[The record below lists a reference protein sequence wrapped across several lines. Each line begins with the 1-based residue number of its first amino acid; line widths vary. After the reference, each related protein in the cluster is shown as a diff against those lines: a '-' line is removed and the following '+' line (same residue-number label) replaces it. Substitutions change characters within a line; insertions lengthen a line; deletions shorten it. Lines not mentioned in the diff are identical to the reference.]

1 MITERTLRIDSSDM
15 LAPIVLEKANTNE
28 PDLKMAVQTVKRSPG
43 RSAKIRHCIDPS
55 LAADLNEIGPYDTKL
70 VCVCTV
76 LDNTTSWAS
85 NCELY
90 REIELITL
98 LDGYDLPEGEDYVPL
113 ATHHWKN
120 PMSRTDWQDM
130 YETLFP
136 IYARVG
142 EYIGLDLDTL
152 CKRHRIAGE
161 RHYTLRLPQSKNQDW
176 KAGLGITAYIE
187 AELSKQQI
195 HRIAM
200 DKRVRIIQGLASY
213 E

>member
-15 LAPIVLEKANTNE
+15 LAPIVLEKARTNE

-90 REIELITL
+90 RESPYWTVTIFPRERITSHWPLITGKIL
-98 LDGYDLPEGEDYVPL
+98 CHARIGKICMKHCFRFMRESVNISGWIWIPYAN
-113 ATHHWKN
+113 ATA
-120 PMSRTDWQDM
+120 SRVNGII
-130 YETLFP
+130 P
-136 IYARVG
+136 CGCRRARIKTGRPVSAS
-142 EYIGLDLDTL
+142 
-152 CKRHRIAGE
+152 RP
-161 RHYTLRLPQSKNQDW
+161 TLRRN
-176 KAGLGITAYIE
+176 
-187 AELSKQQI
+187 
-195 HRIAM
+195 
-200 DKRVRIIQGLASY
+200 
-213 E
+213 

>member
-1 MITERTLRIDSSDM
+1 MITERTLRIDSPDSP
-15 LAPIVLEKANTNE
+15 APIVLETARTNE
-28 PDLKMAVQTVKRSPG
+28 LDLQTAVQTVKRSPG
-43 RSAKIRHCIDPS
+43 RSAKVRHCIDPS
-55 LAADLNEIGPYDTKL
+55 LAADLNEMAPYNTKL
-70 VCVCTV
+70 VRVCTV

-85 NCELY
+85 NRELY

-113 ATHHWKN
+113 ATHHWDN
-120 PMSRTDWQDM
+120 PMSHTDWQHM
-130 YETLFP
+130 YKTSFP

-161 RHYTLRLPQSKNQDW
+161 RHYILRLPQAKNQGW
-176 KAGLGITAYIE
+176 KVGLGITAYIE

>member
-1 MITERTLRIDSSDM
+1 MITEQTLRIDSLDIP
-15 LAPIVLEKANTNE
+15 APIVLEKARTNE
-28 PDLKMAVQTVKRSPG
+28 PDLKTAVQTVKRSPG

-55 LAADLNEIGPYDTKL
+55 LAAALNEIGPYDTK
-70 VCVCTV
+70 VVRVCTV
-76 LDNTTSWAS
+76 LANTTSWAS
-85 NCELY
+85 NRELY
-90 REIELITL
+90 REIELVTL
-98 LDGYDLPEGEDYVPL
+98 LDGYDLPEGEDFVPL
-113 ATHHWKN
+113 ATHHWEN
-120 PMSRTDWQDM
+120 PMSHTEWQHM
-130 YETLFP
+130 YETSFP

-161 RHYTLRLPQSKNQDW
+161 RHYILRLPQTKNQSW
-176 KAGLGITAYIE
+176 KVSLGITAYIE

-200 DKRVRIIQGLASY
+200 DKRVRIIQGLDSY